1 MEKIILVDGNNL
13 LFRSYYATAYSGNF
27 MKNSKGFPTNAL
39 YGFTNMINKIINEEC
54 PTYMI
59 VAFDKGKTFR
69 HEKYEQYKDGRIE
82 MPDEL
87 KVQFPLAK
95 ELLTHMGIKYY
106 ECDNYEADDIIGTF
120 AKYCDEEEDFIGT
133 IVSSDKDLLQLIS
146 HDVDIKLLKQKDYI
160 RYNEKSFKEAYGI
173 EPINII
179 DLKALMGDS
188 SDNIPGV
195 KGIGEKTA
203 LKLLHDYKTLD
214 GVYDNLDKLTPKM
227 REKLENDKDNAYMS
241 YDLATI
247 YKEVPMEISIPDIKL
262 KNKNSDKLNEMY
274 KELEFYSFLKKEEE
288 KKVDN
293 NIEVKI
299 IENTSEINIQKD
311 SAYYLEILGTNYHS
325 SKILGMAIYNED
337 NSFYIPFEILEKKH
351 DFLDKLKYTYDYK
364 KNYVALKKHNINILN
379 TNFDTMIAG
388 YLLEY
393 NIKEDISY
401 LANSFNYNIP
411 FYDEMYLKN
420 KSKSLYEEE
429 DIKKTAKAALLKAKF
444 IYETKNIFEE
454 KLKEEKLLDLFE
466 EIEMPLSKVLGD
478 MEYNGVLIDQNE
490 LNKLGEEFKIKI
502 ELLEQSIYNDA
513 GEKFNISSPKQ
524 LGEILFDKLQ
534 LPHGKKNKSGY
545 STSID
550 VLNKLLGKHPIIEKI
565 IEYRTINKLYTT
577 YVEGLK
583 NAICS
588 DGKIHTIYTQT
599 LTRTGRLSSIEPN
612 LQNIPIRN
620 EYGALIRKAFIPSEN
635 GIIMSGDYSQIELRI
650 LSHMANIDSLKKAF
664 YDNID
669 IHTKTASDIFKIP
682 TDLVDKKMR
691 RIAKAV
697 NFGIIYGISSFGL
710 SENLHIRPKE
720 AKEFIDS
727 YLQTYPGVKQYMDD
741 TIKKAYEDGYVRTL
755 FNRKR
760 TIGELQ
766 NKNYMIRQSGERI
779 ALNTPIQG
787 TSADIIKKAMI
798 EIAKKLEQEKMQTKM
813 IIQVH
818 DELVFDVPNN
828 EKEKIEK
835 IIKDIMENVCELS
848 VPLNV
853 EIAYGKN
860 WREAK

>member
-95 ELLTHMGIKYY
+95 ELLTNMGIKYY

-203 LKLLHDYKTLD
+203 LKLLHDYKTLN

-274 KELEFYSFLKKEEE
+274 KELEFYSFLKKEE

-299 IENTSEINIQKD
+299 IENTSEINVQKD

-454 KLKEEKLLDLFE
+454 KLKKEKLLALFE

-583 NAICS
+583 NAICR

>member
-203 LKLLHDYKTLD
+203 LKLLHDYKTLN

-274 KELEFYSFLKKEEE
+274 KELEFYSFLKKEE

-299 IENTSEINIQKD
+299 IENTSEINVQKD

-420 KSKSLYEEE
+420 KSRSLYEEE

-583 NAICS
+583 NAICR